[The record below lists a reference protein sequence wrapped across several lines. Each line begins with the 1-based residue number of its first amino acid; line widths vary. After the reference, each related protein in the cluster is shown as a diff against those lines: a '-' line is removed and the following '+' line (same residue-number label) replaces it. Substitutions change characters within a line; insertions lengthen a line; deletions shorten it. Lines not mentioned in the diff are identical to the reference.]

1 MKALAYLLRKRL
13 KNQLLSL
20 KKKPAMLILY
30 LIITAFVAFSIV
42 MMLISDA
49 DKPQLN
55 FADERILYAIF
66 SALGLLY
73 LYLFVNTGVSTGSSL
88 FTMPDVGLLFVAPVS
103 SKKILMYGLISTFGK
118 SLLGSI
124 FILYQIGNLKQSFN
138 YGALEILTL
147 LLVFAL
153 MVLFCQ
159 LLSIGI
165 YIFTNGNPSRKKLVQ
180 GTVYALF
187 LLIVLATLALQKQE
201 QLGIFEALLKVVD
214 SKWFGFIPV
223 AGWSLMLFTGVIHGS
238 ISSALIG
245 AALFF
250 GIGGLIIFLLTMG
263 KADYYEDVLVSTE
276 LNYQIKN
283 DAKEGRTIQRSK
295 KKVKIKDHEVGI
307 NKGSG
312 AYVFFYKH
320 LLEMRRSSRF
330 ILIDTLSILLIIGG
344 AIAGSFCKKYSAPVE
359 VIYAVLGIAVYIQF
373 IFSMLGRFRGELI
386 KPFIFLIP
394 EKSIKKVFAASLTS
408 FLKQAVDGI
417 VLFAAF
423 SIARG
428 SFSGHIFFAT
438 VAYTSSG
445 AVFVA
450 LTILYQRV
458 LGDQP
463 NRIVQ
468 GILSLLL
475 LAVIIGPAIALTV
488 ITAIL
493 LPPALEFLCT
503 VPFSIFCILATLVIF
518 IACGNLIDKSEF
530 TGKI

>member
-1 MKALAYLLRKRL
+1 MKALVYLLRTRL

-20 KKKPAMLILY
+20 KKKPAMLVLY
-30 LIITAFVAFSIV
+30 LIITAFVAFSII
-42 MMLISDA
+42 MMVVTNA
-49 DKPQLN
+49 DKPQMN

-73 LYLFVNTGVSTGSSL
+73 LYLFVNSGVSTGSSL

-118 SLLGSI
+118 SLLGSL
-124 FILYQIGNLKQSFN
+124 FILYQIGNLKQNFN

-147 LLVFAL
+147 FVVFAL

-165 YIFTNGNPSRKKLVQ
+165 YIFTNGNSSRKKFVL
-180 GTVYALF
+180 GMVYALF
-187 LLIVLATLALQKQE
+187 LFILLATLSLQRQE
-201 QLGIFEALLKVVD
+201 QIGIFDALLKVID
-214 SKWFGFIPV
+214 TKWFGYIPV

-238 ISSALIG
+238 FSSALIG
-245 AALFF
+245 FALFI
-250 GIGGLIIFLLTMG
+250 GIGGLIVFLLTMG

-276 LNYQIKN
+276 TTYQTLK

-295 KKVKIKDHEVGI
+295 KKVKIKENEVGI

-312 AYVFFYKH
+312 AYTFLYKH
-320 LLEMRRSSRF
+320 ILEMRRRSRF
-330 ILIDTLSILLIIGG
+330 VFLDGLSIFLIAGG
-344 AIAGSFCKKYSAPVE
+344 AIAGSFCKKNSAPIEAV
-359 VIYAVLGIAVYIQF
+359 YAILGIAVYLQF
-373 IFSMLGRFRGELI
+373 IFSMMGRLKGELL

-408 FLKQAVDGI
+408 FIKQAVDGI

-423 SIARG
+423 AIASGSI
-428 SFSGHIFFAT
+428 SGHSLFAA

-450 LTILYQRV
+450 LTVLYQRV
-458 LGDQP
+458 LGGQP
-463 NRIVQ
+463 NKIVQ
-468 GILSLLL
+468 GFLSVFLLL
-475 LAVIIGPAIALTV
+475 VIIGPAIAVTV
-488 ITAIL
+488 ITATL
-493 LPPALEFLCT
+493 LPTALDFLCT
-503 VPFSIFCILATLVIF
+503 VPFSILCILATLVIF